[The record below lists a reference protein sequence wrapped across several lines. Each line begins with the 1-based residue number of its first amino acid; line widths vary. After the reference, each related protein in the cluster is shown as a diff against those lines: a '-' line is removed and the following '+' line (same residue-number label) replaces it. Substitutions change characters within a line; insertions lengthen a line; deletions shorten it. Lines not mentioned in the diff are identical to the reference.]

1 MSKVRLSGL
10 FIVAIFAVV
19 FILPGFATAQQN
31 VIELTYGTTYGADHT
46 FSLADKAWIAKIEKE
61 TNGRVKIKPYWNGTL
76 FAGKGG
82 GMDELQAHVV
92 DIGMIMPSYSRSGY
106 DICKAM
112 YLFTIGANQETGR
125 RILNELRAKFPEID
139 KEYAALKVLAYTS
152 GVDYDLIT
160 RKPVRKVADLKGMR
174 LKITADFAPAMKEL
188 GVDPVNAPM
197 PETYPMVQKN
207 ILDGLLGSREG
218 LKSFRLAEVAKYY
231 TFIGLYRTHNGSRAM
246 NLDAWKKLPP
256 DIQKIFENNID
267 WWGREND
274 KLFEKTHIE
283 GVEFGKQ
290 QKVEFITLPTAELDK
305 FYAAFTGSA
314 DKIAKGLDAKGL
326 PGTKIYQEAQA
337 LVKKYNK

>member
-1 MSKVRLSGL
+1 MRKVRWETL
-10 FIVAIFAVV
+10 FFVLMITFT
-19 FILPGFATAQQN
+19 FFLPGLVGAQQK
-31 VIELTYGTTYGADHT
+31 VIELTYGTTYGPDHT
-46 FSLADKAWIAKIEKE
+46 FSLADKAWMAKIEKE
-61 TNGRVKIKPYWNGTL
+61 TNGRVRIKPYWGGTL

-92 DIGMIMPSYSRSGY
+92 DIAMIMPSYSRSGY

-152 GVDYDLIT
+152 GVDYDLLT
-160 RKPVRKVADLKGMR
+160 RKPVRKVEDLKGLR
-174 LKITADFAPAMKEL
+174 LKITADFAPAMKEM
-188 GVDPVNAPM
+188 GADPVNAPM

-207 ILDGLLGSREG
+207 ILDGLLGAREG
-218 LKSFRLAEVAKYY
+218 LKSFRFAEVCKYY

-246 NLDAWKKLPP
+246 NLEAWKKLPP
-256 DIQKIFENNID
+256 DIQKIFNDNIE
-267 WWGREND
+267 WWGQEND
-274 KLFEKTHIE
+274 RLFEQTHKD

-290 QKVEFITLPTAELDK
+290 QKVEFITLPKAELAK
-305 FYAAFTGSA
+305 FYAAFSGSA
-314 DKIAKGLDAKGL
+314 DKIAKELDAKGL

-337 LVKKYNK
+337 LVKKYSK